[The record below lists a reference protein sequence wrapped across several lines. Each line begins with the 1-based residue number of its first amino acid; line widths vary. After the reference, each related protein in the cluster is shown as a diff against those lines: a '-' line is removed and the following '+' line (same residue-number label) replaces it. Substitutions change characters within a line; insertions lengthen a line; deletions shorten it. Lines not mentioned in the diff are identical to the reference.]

1 MILSWNNFFPPFFLF
16 SLYSKTLHSISHLR
30 QGPICNPSKGT
41 SIIVDRCRIIKSKC
55 ILKTLMH
62 IFKLMNNKNVTHIGW
77 PFLLFYSLTY
87 SSVEWGCHHYKD
99 YFLKKLFKY
108 AD

>member
-1 MILSWNNFFPPFFLF
+1 
-16 SLYSKTLHSISHLR
+16 
-30 QGPICNPSKGT
+30 
-41 SIIVDRCRIIKSKC
+41 
-55 ILKTLMH
+55 MH

-77 PFLLFYSLTY
+77 PFLLFYSLTNL
-87 SSVEWGCHHYKD
+87 SVEWGCHHYKD

>member
-1 MILSWNNFFPPFFLF
+1 MFGCLLIPSTPSP
-16 SLYSKTLHSISHLR
+16 STTLVVALASEH
-30 QGPICNPSKGT
+30 T
-41 SIIVDRCRIIKSKC
+41 
-55 ILKTLMH
+55 LKVKVHPKNIDYH

-87 SSVEWGCHHYKD
+87 LLIELGCLGYKD
-99 YFLKKLFKY
+99 YFLYKLFKY